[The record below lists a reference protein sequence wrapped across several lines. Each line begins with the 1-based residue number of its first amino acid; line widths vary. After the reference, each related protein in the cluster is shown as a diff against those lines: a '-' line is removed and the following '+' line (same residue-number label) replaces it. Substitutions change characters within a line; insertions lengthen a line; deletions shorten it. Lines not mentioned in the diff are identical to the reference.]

1 MCLYPDNVMH
11 AVDVTVADVNPDG
24 PEGEAILLP
33 RAVDGDGRAQHAD
46 RRAEVSAGG
55 RVSRR
60 RVGREGVRGHGAGQW
75 REAPVLLH
83 CEEEQDDWRKPEV
96 TGPFTYCLKRKCSGN

>member
-1 MCLYPDNVMH
+1 MH
-11 AVDVTVADVNPDG
+11 AVDVTVSDVNPDG
-24 PEGEAILLP
+24 PEREAILLP

-60 RVGREGVRGHGAGQW
+60 RVGGEGVRRHGAGQR
-75 REAPVLLH
+75 REATVLLH
-83 CEEEQDDWRKPEV
+83 
-96 TGPFTYCLKRKCSGN
+96 